1 MGLLNSDLWYL
12 ILSINNL
19 RSPLF
24 RGLQWYNEVAKVSKE
39 RKTWTKLSIGIYAHL
54 FVKPPLP
61 AIEHKV
67 HIFSYDFFYLLEG
80 FTFTHLAE
88 AFIQSQLHLIS

>member
-24 RGLQWYNEVAKVSKE
+24 RGLQFYNGVAKVSNK
-39 RKTWTKLSIGIYAHL
+39 RKTWTKLSIGIYAYL
-54 FVKPPLP
+54 FGKKPLP

-67 HIFSYDFFYLLEG
+67 HIF
-80 FTFTHLAE
+80 
-88 AFIQSQLHLIS
+88 